1 MKNTNTLPRRAVLR
15 LIWQFIRISPFP
27 LLVILLLRLIN
38 AGCHGFSP
46 IIIAGF
52 TNALINAEGLFLWM
66 GVYLLLMILEILTD
80 VFNGV
85 TQMWFSNK
93 AVLHFQED
101 LLRQAGQTP
110 LLHFLDADF
119 HDNLSRAT
127 QGFSDRVVSW
137 FQSVLANVHSVAGV
151 CGLLGAALIISNN
164 IWCMIALLVSSAI
177 ILFTRKPIA
186 RLELE
191 RDRAAARP
199 NRTQTAWAARLYQRV
214 SSPEVRLFTLQQW
227 LLSKWENAY
236 HTLATVEIGSLKRK
250 TAWNALANLSSI
262 LGYCVIV
269 FIAARTA
276 HSGDPEKIAG
286 IFTGLIAAA
295 AGLQGF
301 LSYMAHSMG
310 NLAEQSGILRDLA
323 TLFTTQSTK
332 EESVSDTTEKPQ
344 EGQGQPQGMPLLAAE
359 AREMTVAM
367 NDLSFQYPRAATQ
380 TLKEITA
387 KIAPGETVALVG
399 KNGAGKTTLANILL
413 GLYAPDSGTLTFS
426 QRAQNDTT
434 SEKPT
439 ASAVFQDFTKFLLPV
454 RDNIGFADLNR
465 MQDDNRMRHTLD
477 RAGSTFS
484 QELDTWL
491 GHEFGGRD
499 VSGGE
504 WLRLAVARGLFR
516 QSQFVVF
523 DEPTAAIDPV
533 AEVEMIRELLTKDES
548 RTTLVISHRLGV
560 ARLCDRILVLDEG
573 QLVEDGTHEELLAM
587 NGLYAEMWNAQA
599 SWYA

>member
-1 MKNTNTLPRRAVLR
+1 MKNTNTLPKRAVLR
-15 LIWQFIRISPFP
+15 LIWQFIRIAP
-27 LLVILLLRLIN
+27 LPLFVILLLRLIN
-38 AGCHGFSP
+38 AGHRGFSP

-52 TNALINAEGLFLWM
+52 TNALINAEGLLFWM
-66 GVYLLLMILEILTD
+66 GVYLVLMIVEILTD

-93 AVLHFQED
+93 AVLHFQQD

-127 QGFSDRVVSW
+127 QGFSGRVVSW
-137 FQSVLANVHSVAGV
+137 FQSVLANIHSVAGV
-151 CGLLGAALIISNN
+151 CGLLGAVLIISSN

-199 NRTQTAWAARLYQRV
+199 NRTQTAWAARLYERV
-214 SSPEVRLFTLQQW
+214 NSPEVRLFTLQRW

-236 HTLATVEIGSLKRK
+236 RTLATVEIGSLKRK
-250 TAWNALANLSSI
+250 TAWNALANLSSVF
-262 LGYCVIV
+262 GYCVIV
-269 FIAARTA
+269 FIAAQTA
-276 HSGDPEKIAG
+276 RDGDPEKIAG
-286 IFTGLIAAA
+286 IFTGLVAAA

-323 TLFTTQSTK
+323 TLFTAQSTK
-332 EESVSDTTEKPQ
+332 AESVSNTTERH
-344 EGQGQPQGMPLLAAE
+344 QPTSE
-359 AREMTVAM
+359 ARGMTVAM
-367 NDLSFQYPRAATQ
+367 DALSFQYPRAATQ

-387 KIAPGETVALVG
+387 KIAPGETIALVG

-426 QRAQNDTT
+426 QSTTT

-454 RDNIGFADLNR
+454 RDNVGFADLNR

-477 RAGSTFS
+477 RAGSTFA

-533 AEVEMIRELLTKDES
+533 AEVEMIQELLTKDES

-587 NGLYAEMWNAQA
+587 GGLYAEMWDAQA

>member
-1 MKNTNTLPRRAVLR
+1 MNNTNTLPRRAVFR
-15 LIWQFIRISPFP
+15 LIWQFIRIAPFP

-38 AGCHGFSP
+38 AGHRGFAP

-66 GVYLLLMILEILTD
+66 GVYLALMILEILTD

-151 CGLLGAALIISNN
+151 CGLLGAVLILSRN

-199 NRTQTAWAARLYQRV
+199 NRTQTAWAARLYERI
-214 SSPEVRLFTLQQW
+214 SSPEVRLFTLQRW

-236 HTLATVEIGSLKRK
+236 RTLATVEIGSLKRK

-332 EESVSDTTEKPQ
+332 EESVSETTEKH
-344 EGQGQPQGMPLLAAE
+344 QPTSE

-454 RDNIGFADLNR
+454 RDNVGFADLNR
-465 MQDDNRMRHTLD
+465 LQDDNRMRHTLD
-477 RAGSTFS
+477 RAGSTFA

-491 GHEFGGRD
+491 GHEFSGRD

-533 AEVEMIRELLTKDES
+533 AEVEMIRELLTKDAS

>member
-1 MKNTNTLPRRAVLR
+1 MRNTNTLPRRTVLR
-15 LIWQFIRISPFP
+15 LIWQFIRIAPFP
-27 LLVILLLRLIN
+27 LCVTLLLRLIN
-38 AGCHGFSP
+38 AGNRGFSP

-66 GVYLLLMILEILTD
+66 GLYLVLMTLEILTD

-93 AVLHFQED
+93 AVLHFQQD

-110 LLHFLDADF
+110 LLRFLDADF

-127 QGFSDRVVSW
+127 QGFSERVVSW
-137 FQSVLANVHSVAGV
+137 FQSVLDNIHSIASV
-151 CGLLGAALIISNN
+151 CGLLGAVFIISSD
-164 IWCMIALLVSSAI
+164 IWCMVALLVSSSI

-186 RLELE
+186 NLELE
-191 RDRAAARP
+191 RDRVSARP
-199 NRTQTAWAARLYQRV
+199 NRTQTAWSSRLYERIN
-214 SSPEVRLFTLQQW
+214 SPEVRLFTLQRW
-227 LLSKWENAY
+227 LLSKWEDAY
-236 HTLATVEIGSLKRK
+236 HQLATVEIGSLKRR
-250 TAWNALANLSSI
+250 TAWNALANLSSVF
-262 LGYCVIV
+262 GYCVIV
-269 FIAARTA
+269 FIAAQTA
-276 HSGDPEKIAG
+276 RSGDPEKIAG
-286 IFTGLIAAA
+286 IFMGLITAA

-301 LSYMAHSMG
+301 LSYMARSMG
-310 NLAEQSGILRDLA
+310 NLAEQSGVLRDLA
-323 TLFTTQSTK
+323 TLFTTQSTQ
-332 EESVSDTTEKPQ
+332 ESGVSHTTEKHQDAPS
-344 EGQGQPQGMPLLAAE
+344 PAE
-359 AREMTVAM
+359 ARETTVAM
-367 NDLSFQYPRAATQ
+367 SNLSFQYPSAVTQ

-387 KIAPGETVALVG
+387 KIAPGEIVALVG

-426 QRAQNDTT
+426 QGATT

-439 ASAVFQDFTKFLLPV
+439 TSAVFQDFTKFLLPV
-454 RDNIGFADLNR
+454 RDNVGFADLNR
-465 MQDDNRMRHTLD
+465 MQDDNHLRHTLD
-477 RAGSTFS
+477 RSGSTFA

-533 AEVEMIRELLTKDES
+533 AEVEMIRELLTKDAS

-587 NGLYAEMWNAQA
+587 DGLYAEMWNAQA

>member
-1 MKNTNTLPRRAVLR
+1 MRNTNTLPRRTVLR
-15 LIWQFIRISPFP
+15 LIWQFIRIAP
-27 LLVILLLRLIN
+27 LPLCVTLLLRLIN
-38 AGCHGFSP
+38 AGNHGFSP

-52 TNALINAEGLFLWM
+52 TNALINAEGLYLWM
-66 GVYLLLMILEILTD
+66 GLYLVLMTLEILTD

-85 TQMWFSNK
+85 TQTWFSDK
-93 AVLHFQED
+93 AVLHFQQD

-110 LLHFLDADF
+110 LLHFLDPDF

-137 FQSVLANVHSVAGV
+137 FQSVLDNIHSVASV
-151 CGLLGAALIISNN
+151 CGLLGAVFIISSN
-164 IWCMIALLVSSAI
+164 IWCMIALLVSSSI
-177 ILFTRKPIA
+177 ILFTRKPVA

-199 NRTQTAWAARLYQRV
+199 NRTQTAWATRLYERV
-214 SSPEVRLFTLQQW
+214 NSPEVRLFTLQRW
-227 LLSKWENAY
+227 LLSKWEDAY
-236 HTLATVEIGSLKRK
+236 HQLAMVEIGSLKRK

-262 LGYCVIV
+262 FGYCVIV
-269 FIAARTA
+269 FIAAQTA
-276 HSGDPEKIAG
+276 HNGDPEKIAG
-286 IFTGLIAAA
+286 IFMGLITAA

-301 LSYMAHSMG
+301 LSYMARSMG
-310 NLAEQSGILRDLA
+310 NLAEQSDVLRDLA
-323 TLFTTQSTK
+323 TLFTTQSAK
-332 EESVSDTTEKPQ
+332 ESSVSNTTETHQ
-344 EGQGQPQGMPLLAAE
+344 EGPSPVSE
-359 AREMTVAM
+359 AGEMTVAM
-367 NDLSFQYPRAATQ
+367 NDLSFQYPSAVTQ
-380 TLKEITA
+380 TLKEVTA
-387 KIAPGETVALVG
+387 KIAPGEIVALVG

-426 QRAQNDTT
+426 QSATT

-439 ASAVFQDFTKFLLPV
+439 TSAVFQDFVRFLLPV
-454 RDNIGFADLNR
+454 RDNVGFADLNR
-465 MQDDNRMRHTLD
+465 MQDDNHLRHTLD

-533 AEVEMIRELLTKDES
+533 AEVEMIRELLTRDES

-587 NGLYAEMWNAQA
+587 GGLYTEMWDAQA

>member
-1 MKNTNTLPRRAVLR
+1 
-15 LIWQFIRISPFP
+15 
-27 LLVILLLRLIN
+27 LIN
-38 AGCHGFSP
+38 AGTRGFSP
-46 IIIAGF
+46 VIIAGF
-52 TNALINAEGLFLWM
+52 TNALVNAEGLFLWM
-66 GVYLLLMILEILTD
+66 GIYLVLMTLEILTD

-93 AVLHFQED
+93 AVLHFQQD

-110 LLHFLDADF
+110 LLRFLDPDF

-137 FQSVLANVHSVAGV
+137 FRSVLDNVYSVASV
-151 CGLLGAALIISNN
+151 CGLLGAIFIISSD
-164 IWCMIALLVSSAI
+164 IWCMVALLVSSAI

-191 RDRAAARP
+191 QDRAAARP
-199 NRTQTAWAARLYQRV
+199 NRTQTAWAARLYERV
-214 SSPEVRLFTLQQW
+214 NSPEVRLFSLQRW
-227 LLSKWENAY
+227 LLSKWEDAY
-236 HTLATVEIGSLKRK
+236 HQLAAVEIGSLKRK

-269 FIAARTA
+269 FIAARVA
-276 HSGDPEKIAG
+276 HNGDPEKIAG
-286 IFTGLIAAA
+286 IFTGLMTAAV
-295 AGLQGF
+295 GLQGF
-301 LSYMAHSMG
+301 LSYMARSMG
-310 NLAEQSGILRDLA
+310 NLAEQSGVLRDLA
-323 TLFTTQSTK
+323 SLFTTQSVK
-332 EESVSDTTEKPQ
+332 ESRVSDT
-344 EGQGQPQGMPLLAAE
+344 AE
-359 AREMTVAM
+359 EHQDTSSSTGIKETTVSM
-367 NDLSFQYPRAATQ
+367 RNLSFQYPRAATQ

-426 QRAQNDTT
+426 QNATT
-434 SEKPT
+434 AAEKPT
-439 ASAVFQDFTKFLLPV
+439 SSAVFQDFVKFLLPV
-454 RDNIGFADLNR
+454 RDNVGFADLNR
-465 MQDDNRMRHTLD
+465 MQDDNHMQHTLD
-477 RAGSTFS
+477 RAGSTFAE
-484 QELDTWL
+484 ELDTWL
-491 GHEFGGRD
+491 GHEFGGRE

-533 AEVEMIRELLTKDES
+533 TEVEMIRELLTKDAS

-573 QLVEDGTHEELLAM
+573 QLVEDGTHEELLAID
-587 NGLYAEMWNAQA
+587 GLYAEMWNAQA

>member
-15 LIWQFIRISPFP
+15 LIWQFIRIAPFP
-27 LLVILLLRLIN
+27 LLVTLLLRLIN
-38 AGCHGFSP
+38 AGNLGFSP

-66 GVYLLLMILEILTD
+66 GVYLVLMTVEILTD

-93 AVLHFQED
+93 AVLHFQQD

-137 FQSVLANVHSVAGV
+137 FQSILANVHSIAGV
-151 CGLLGAALIISNN
+151 CGLLGAVFIISRN

-199 NRTQTAWAARLYQRV
+199 NRTQTAWAARLYERV
-214 SSPEVRLFTLQQW
+214 SSPEVRLFTLQHW

-236 HTLATVEIGSLKRK
+236 HQLAAVEVGSLKRK
-250 TAWNALANLSSI
+250 TAWNALANFSSI

-332 EESVSDTTEKPQ
+332 EESVSNTTEKH
-344 EGQGQPQGMPLLAAE
+344 QPTSE

-413 GLYAPDSGTLTFS
+413 GLYAPDSGTLTFPQS
-426 QRAQNDTT
+426 DTT

-439 ASAVFQDFTKFLLPV
+439 TSAVFQDFTKFLLPV
-454 RDNIGFADLNR
+454 RDNVGFADLNR

-491 GHEFGGRD
+491 GNEFGGRD

-533 AEVEMIRELLTKDES
+533 AEVEMIRELLTKDAS

-587 NGLYAEMWNAQA
+587 DGLYAEMWEAQA

>member
-1 MKNTNTLPRRAVLR
+1 MRNTNTLPRRTVLR
-15 LIWQFIRISPFP
+15 LIWQFIRIAP
-27 LLVILLLRLIN
+27 LPLCVTLLLRLIN
-38 AGCHGFSP
+38 AGNRGFSP

-66 GVYLLLMILEILTD
+66 GLYLVLMTLEILTD

-110 LLHFLDADF
+110 LLRFLDADF

-137 FQSVLANVHSVAGV
+137 FQSVLGNIHSIASV
-151 CGLLGAALIISNN
+151 CGLLGAVFVISSD
-164 IWCMIALLVSSAI
+164 IWCMVALLVSSSI
-177 ILFTRKPIA
+177 ILLTRKPIA
-186 RLELE
+186 NLELE
-191 RDRAAARP
+191 RDRASARP
-199 NRTQTAWAARLYQRV
+199 NRTQTAWSSRLYERIN
-214 SSPEVRLFTLQQW
+214 SPEVRLFTLQRW
-227 LLSKWENAY
+227 LLSKWEDAY
-236 HTLATVEIGSLKRK
+236 HQLATVEIGSLKRR
-250 TAWNALANLSSI
+250 TAWNALANLSSVF
-262 LGYCVIV
+262 GYCVIV

-276 HSGDPEKIAG
+276 HHGDPEKIAG
-286 IFTGLIAAA
+286 IFMGLITAA

-301 LSYMAHSMG
+301 LSYMARSMG
-310 NLAEQSGILRDLA
+310 NLAEQSGVLRDLA
-323 TLFTTQSTK
+323 TLFTTQSTQ
-332 EESVSDTTEKPQ
+332 ESGVSHTTEKHQDAPS
-344 EGQGQPQGMPLLAAE
+344 PAE
-359 AREMTVAM
+359 ARETTVAM
-367 NDLSFQYPRAATQ
+367 SNLSFQYPSAVTQ

-387 KIAPGETVALVG
+387 KIAPGEIVALVG

-426 QRAQNDTT
+426 QSATT

-439 ASAVFQDFTKFLLPV
+439 TSAVFQDFVRFLLPV
-454 RDNIGFADLNR
+454 RDNVGFADLNR
-465 MQDDNRMRHTLD
+465 MQDDNHLRHTLD

-573 QLVEDGTHEELLAM
+573 QLVEDGTHEELLAID
-587 NGLYAEMWNAQA
+587 GLYAEMWDAQA

>member
-1 MKNTNTLPRRAVLR
+1 MRNTNTLPRRTVLR
-15 LIWQFIRISPFP
+15 LIWQFIRIAP
-27 LLVILLLRLIN
+27 LPLCVTLLLRLIN
-38 AGCHGFSP
+38 AGNRGFSP

-66 GVYLLLMILEILTD
+66 GLYLVLMTLEILTD

-110 LLHFLDADF
+110 LLRFLDADF

-127 QGFSDRVVSW
+127 QGFSERVVSW
-137 FQSVLANVHSVAGV
+137 FQSVLGNIHSIASV
-151 CGLLGAALIISNN
+151 CGLLGAVFVISSD
-164 IWCMIALLVSSAI
+164 IWCMVALLVSSSI
-177 ILFTRKPIA
+177 ILLTRKPIA
-186 RLELE
+186 NLELE
-191 RDRAAARP
+191 RDRASARP
-199 NRTQTAWAARLYQRV
+199 NRTQTAWSSRLYERIN
-214 SSPEVRLFTLQQW
+214 SPEVRLFTLQRW
-227 LLSKWENAY
+227 LLSKWEDAY
-236 HTLATVEIGSLKRK
+236 HQLATVEIGSLKRR
-250 TAWNALANLSSI
+250 TAWNALANLSSVF
-262 LGYCVIV
+262 GYCVIV

-276 HSGDPEKIAG
+276 HNGDPEKIAG
-286 IFTGLIAAA
+286 IFMGLITAA

-301 LSYMAHSMG
+301 LSYMARSMG
-310 NLAEQSGILRDLA
+310 NLAEQSGVLRDLA
-323 TLFTTQSTK
+323 TLFTTQSAK
-332 EESVSDTTEKPQ
+332 ESSVSHTTEKHQDGPS
-344 EGQGQPQGMPLLAAE
+344 PAE
-359 AREMTVAM
+359 ARETTVAM
-367 NDLSFQYPRAATQ
+367 SNLSFQYPSAVTQ

-387 KIAPGETVALVG
+387 KIAPGEIVALVG

-426 QRAQNDTT
+426 QSATT

-439 ASAVFQDFTKFLLPV
+439 TSAVFQDFVRFLLPV
-454 RDNIGFADLNR
+454 RDNVGFADLNR
-465 MQDDNRMRHTLD
+465 MQDDNHLRHTLD

-533 AEVEMIRELLTKDES
+533 AEVEMIQELLTRDES

-573 QLVEDGTHEELLAM
+573 QLVEDGTHEELLAID
-587 NGLYAEMWNAQA
+587 GLYAEMWDAQA

>member
-1 MKNTNTLPRRAVLR
+1 MRNTNTLPRRTVLR
-15 LIWQFIRISPFP
+15 LIWQFIRIAP
-27 LLVILLLRLIN
+27 LPLCVTLLLRLIN
-38 AGCHGFSP
+38 AGNRGFSP

-66 GVYLLLMILEILTD
+66 GLYLVLMTLEILTD

-110 LLHFLDADF
+110 LLRFLDADF

-127 QGFSDRVVSW
+127 QGFSERVVSW
-137 FQSVLANVHSVAGV
+137 FQSVLGNIHSIASV
-151 CGLLGAALIISNN
+151 CGLLGAVFVISSD
-164 IWCMIALLVSSAI
+164 IWCMVALLVSSSI
-177 ILFTRKPIA
+177 ILLTRKPIA
-186 RLELE
+186 NLELE
-191 RDRAAARP
+191 RDRASARP
-199 NRTQTAWAARLYQRV
+199 NRTQTAWSSRLYERIN
-214 SSPEVRLFTLQQW
+214 SPEVRLFTLQRW
-227 LLSKWENAY
+227 LLSKWEDAY
-236 HTLATVEIGSLKRK
+236 HQLATVEIGSLKRR
-250 TAWNALANLSSI
+250 TAWNALANLSSVF
-262 LGYCVIV
+262 GYCVIV

-276 HSGDPEKIAG
+276 HNGDPEKIAG
-286 IFTGLIAAA
+286 IFMGLITAA

-301 LSYMAHSMG
+301 LSYMARSMG
-310 NLAEQSGILRDLA
+310 NLAEQSGVLRDLA
-323 TLFTTQSTK
+323 TLFTTQSTQ
-332 EESVSDTTEKPQ
+332 ESGVSHTTEKHQDAPS
-344 EGQGQPQGMPLLAAE
+344 PAE
-359 AREMTVAM
+359 ARETTVAM
-367 NDLSFQYPRAATQ
+367 SNLSFQYPSAVTQ

-387 KIAPGETVALVG
+387 KIAPGEIVALVG

-426 QRAQNDTT
+426 QSATT

-439 ASAVFQDFTKFLLPV
+439 TSAVFQDFVRFLLPV
-454 RDNIGFADLNR
+454 RDNVGFADLNR
-465 MQDDNRMRHTLD
+465 MQDDNHLRHTLD

-533 AEVEMIRELLTKDES
+533 AEVEMIQELLTRDES

-587 NGLYAEMWNAQA
+587 DGLYAEMWNAQA

>member
-1 MKNTNTLPRRAVLR
+1 MRNTNTLPRRSVLR
-15 LIWQFIRISPFP
+15 LIWQFIRIAP
-27 LLVILLLRLIN
+27 LPLFVILLLRLIN
-38 AGCHGFSP
+38 AGNRGFSP

-52 TNALINAEGLFLWM
+52 TNALINAEGLLLWM
-66 GVYLLLMILEILTD
+66 GLYLLLMTLEILTD

-85 TQMWFSNK
+85 TQTWFSNK
-93 AVLHFQED
+93 AVLHFQQD

-110 LLHFLDADF
+110 LLHFLDPDF

-137 FQSVLANVHSVAGV
+137 FRSVLDNVHSIASV
-151 CGLLGAALIISNN
+151 CGLLGAVFILSSN
-164 IWCMIALLVSSAI
+164 IWCMIALFVSSSI

-191 RDRAAARP
+191 QDRAAARP
-199 NRTQTAWAARLYQRV
+199 NRTQTAWAARLYERV
-214 SSPEVRLFTLQQW
+214 NSPEVRLFTLQRW

-236 HTLATVEIGSLKRK
+236 RQLATVEIGSLKRK
-250 TAWNALANLSSI
+250 TAWNALANLSSVF
-262 LGYCVIV
+262 GYCVIV
-269 FIAARTA
+269 FIAARVA
-276 HSGDPEKIAG
+276 HNGDPEKIAG
-286 IFTGLIAAA
+286 IFTGLITAAV
-295 AGLQGF
+295 GLQGF
-301 LSYMAHSMG
+301 LSYMAQSMG
-310 NLAEQSGILRDLA
+310 NLAEQSGVLRDLA
-323 TLFTTQSTK
+323 TLFTTESSK
-332 EESVSDTTEKPQ
+332 EGSVSDTTAQ
-344 EGQGQPQGMPLLAAE
+344 HQDGQGQPQGMPLLTAE

-367 NDLSFQYPRAATQ
+367 NELSFRYPRAATQ

-387 KIAPGETVALVG
+387 EIAPGETVALVG

-426 QRAQNDTT
+426 QDATA

-439 ASAVFQDFTKFLLPV
+439 RSAVFQDFTKFLLPV
-454 RDNIGFADLNR
+454 RDNVGFADLNR
-465 MQDDNRMRHTLD
+465 MQDDTLMRHTLD
-477 RAGSTFS
+477 RAGSTFAE
-484 QELDTWL
+484 ELDTWL

-533 AEVEMIRELLTKDES
+533 AEVEMIRELLTKDTS
-548 RTTLVISHRLGV
+548 RATLVISHRLGV

-587 NGLYAEMWNAQA
+587 GGLYAEMWNAQA

>member
-1 MKNTNTLPRRAVLR
+1 MKNTNTLPKRAVLR
-15 LIWQFIRISPFP
+15 LIWQFIRIAP
-27 LLVILLLRLIN
+27 LPLFVILLLRLIN
-38 AGCHGFSP
+38 AGHRGFSP

-52 TNALINAEGLFLWM
+52 TNALINAEGLLFWM
-66 GVYLLLMILEILTD
+66 GVYLVLMTVEILTD

-93 AVLHFQED
+93 AVLHFQQD

-137 FQSVLANVHSVAGV
+137 FQSVLANIHSVAGV
-151 CGLLGAALIISNN
+151 CGLLGAVLIISSN
-164 IWCMIALLVSSAI
+164 IWCMVALLVNSAI

-199 NRTQTAWAARLYQRV
+199 NRTQTAWAARLYERV
-214 SSPEVRLFTLQQW
+214 NSPEVRLFTLQRW

-236 HTLATVEIGSLKRK
+236 HTLATVEIESLKRK

-269 FIAARTA
+269 FVAAQTA
-276 HSGDPEKIAG
+276 RSGDPEKIAG
-286 IFTGLIAAA
+286 IFTGLVAAA

-332 EESVSDTTEKPQ
+332 AESVSNTTERH
-344 EGQGQPQGMPLLAAE
+344 QPSSE
-359 AREMTVAM
+359 ARETTVAM

-387 KIAPGETVALVG
+387 KITPGETVALVG

-426 QRAQNDTT
+426 QSDTT

-439 ASAVFQDFTKFLLPV
+439 TSAVFQDFTKFLLPV
-454 RDNIGFADLNR
+454 RDNVGFADLNR

-477 RAGSTFS
+477 RAGSTFA

-587 NGLYAEMWNAQA
+587 DGLYAEMWDAQA

>member
-1 MKNTNTLPRRAVLR
+1 MGLYLVLM
-15 LIWQFIRISPFP
+15 
-27 LLVILLLRLIN
+27 
-38 AGCHGFSP
+38 
-46 IIIAGF
+46 
-52 TNALINAEGLFLWM
+52 T
-66 GVYLLLMILEILTD
+66 LEILTD

-110 LLHFLDADF
+110 LLRFLDADF

-127 QGFSDRVVSW
+127 QGFSERVVSW
-137 FQSVLANVHSVAGV
+137 FQSVLGNIHSIASV
-151 CGLLGAALIISNN
+151 CGLLGAVFVISSD
-164 IWCMIALLVSSAI
+164 IWCMVALLVSSSI
-177 ILFTRKPIA
+177 ILLTRKPIA
-186 RLELE
+186 NLELE
-191 RDRAAARP
+191 RDRASARP
-199 NRTQTAWAARLYQRV
+199 NRTQTAWSSRLYERIN
-214 SSPEVRLFTLQQW
+214 SPEVRLFTLQRW
-227 LLSKWENAY
+227 LLSKWEDAY
-236 HTLATVEIGSLKRK
+236 HQLATVEIGSLKRR
-250 TAWNALANLSSI
+250 TAWNALANLSSVF
-262 LGYCVIV
+262 GYCVIV

-276 HSGDPEKIAG
+276 HNGDPEKIAG
-286 IFTGLIAAA
+286 IFMGLITAA

-301 LSYMAHSMG
+301 LSYMARSMG
-310 NLAEQSGILRDLA
+310 NLAEQSGVLRDLA
-323 TLFTTQSTK
+323 TLFTTQSTQ
-332 EESVSDTTEKPQ
+332 ESGVSHTTEKHQDAPS
-344 EGQGQPQGMPLLAAE
+344 PAE
-359 AREMTVAM
+359 ARETTVSM
-367 NDLSFQYPRAATQ
+367 SNLSFQYPSAVTQ

-387 KIAPGETVALVG
+387 KIAPGEIVALVG

-426 QRAQNDTT
+426 QSGTT

-439 ASAVFQDFTKFLLPV
+439 TSAVFQDFVRFLLPV
-454 RDNIGFADLNR
+454 RDNVGFADLNR
-465 MQDDNRMRHTLD
+465 MQDDNHLRHTLD
-477 RAGSTFS
+477 RSGSTFA

-533 AEVEMIRELLTKDES
+533 AEVEMIQELLTRDES

-573 QLVEDGTHEELLAM
+573 QLIEDGTHEELLAM
-587 NGLYAEMWNAQA
+587 DGLYAEMWDAQA

>member
-15 LIWQFIRISPFP
+15 LIWQFIRIAP
-27 LLVILLLRLIN
+27 LPLFVILLLRLIN
-38 AGCHGFSP
+38 AGHRGFSP

-52 TNALINAEGLFLWM
+52 TNALINAEGLLLWM
-66 GVYLLLMILEILTD
+66 GVYLVLMTVEILTD

-93 AVLHFQED
+93 AVLHFQQD

-127 QGFSDRVVSW
+127 QGFSGRVVSW
-137 FQSVLANVHSVAGV
+137 FQSVLANIHSVAGV
-151 CGLLGAALIISNN
+151 CGLLGAVLIISSD
-164 IWCMIALLVSSAI
+164 IWCMAALLVSSAI

-199 NRTQTAWAARLYQRV
+199 NRTQTTWAARLYERV
-214 SSPEVRLFTLQQW
+214 SSPEVRLFTLQRW

-250 TAWNALANLSSI
+250 TAWNALANLSSTF
-262 LGYCVIV
+262 GYCVIV

-276 HSGDPEKIAG
+276 HNGDPEKIAG

-332 EESVSDTTEKPQ
+332 EESVSNTTEKHQDAPS
-344 EGQGQPQGMPLLAAE
+344 PAAE
-359 AREMTVAM
+359 AEEMTVAM

-387 KIAPGETVALVG
+387 KIAPGEIVALVG

-426 QRAQNDTT
+426 QNATT
-434 SEKPT
+434 SERPT
-439 ASAVFQDFTKFLLPV
+439 TSAVFQDFTKFLLPV
-454 RDNIGFADLNR
+454 RDNVGFADLNR
-465 MQDDNRMRHTLD
+465 MQDDNHIRHTLD

-533 AEVEMIRELLTKDES
+533 AEVEMIRELLTKDAS

-587 NGLYAEMWNAQA
+587 GGLYAEMWNAQA

>member
-15 LIWQFIRISPFP
+15 LIWQFIRIAP
-27 LLVILLLRLIN
+27 LPLFVILLLRLIN
-38 AGCHGFSP
+38 AGHRGFSP

-52 TNALINAEGLFLWM
+52 TNALINAEGLFFWM
-66 GVYLLLMILEILTD
+66 GVYLVLMTVEILTD

-93 AVLHFQED
+93 AVLHFQQD

-137 FQSVLANVHSVAGV
+137 FQSVLANVHSIAGV
-151 CGLLGAALIISNN
+151 CGLLGAVFIISRN

-214 SSPEVRLFTLQQW
+214 NSPEVRLFTLQHW
-227 LLSKWENAY
+227 LLSKWEDAY
-236 HTLATVEIGSLKRK
+236 HQLATVEIGSLKKK

-276 HSGDPEKIAG
+276 HTGDPEKIAG

-332 EESVSDTTEKPQ
+332 EESVSNTTEKH
-344 EGQGQPQGMPLLAAE
+344 QPTSE

-426 QRAQNDTT
+426 QNDTT

-439 ASAVFQDFTKFLLPV
+439 TSAVFQDFTKFLLPV
-454 RDNIGFADLNR
+454 RDNVGFADLNG

-533 AEVEMIRELLTKDES
+533 AEVEMIRELLTKDAS

-587 NGLYAEMWNAQA
+587 NGLYAEMWEAQA

>member
-1 MKNTNTLPRRAVLR
+1 MRNTNTLPRRAVFR
-15 LIWQFIRISPFP
+15 LIWQFIRIAPFP
-27 LLVILLLRLIN
+27 LFVTLLLRLIN
-38 AGCHGFSP
+38 AGNRGFTP

-52 TNALINAEGLFLWM
+52 TNALINAEGLFFWM
-66 GVYLLLMILEILTD
+66 GLYLGLMTLEILTD

-93 AVLHFQED
+93 AVLHFQQD

-110 LLHFLDADF
+110 MLHFLDADF

-137 FQSVLANVHSVAGV
+137 FRSVLDNVHSIASV
-151 CGLLGAALIISNN
+151 CGLLGAVFIISSN
-164 IWCMIALLVSSAI
+164 IWCMIALFVSSAI

-191 RDRAAARP
+191 QDRAAARP
-199 NRTQTAWAARLYQRV
+199 NRTQTAWASRLYERV
-214 SSPEVRLFTLQQW
+214 NSPEVRLFTLQRW
-227 LLSKWENAY
+227 LLSKWEDAY
-236 HTLATVEIGSLKRK
+236 RQLAAVEVGSLKKK
-250 TAWNALANLSSI
+250 TVWNAFASLSSVF
-262 LGYCVIV
+262 GYCVIV
-269 FIAARTA
+269 FVAARTA
-276 HSGDPEKIAG
+276 QSGDPEKIAG

-301 LSYMAHSMG
+301 LSYMARSMG
-310 NLAEQSGILRDLA
+310 NLAEQSGVLRDLA
-323 TLFTTQSTK
+323 TLFTTQSTQ
-332 EESVSDTTEKPQ
+332 ESSVSDTTEKHQ
-344 EGQGQPQGMPLLAAE
+344 EASSPTSE
-359 AREMTVAM
+359 ADEMTVTM
-367 NDLSFQYPRAATQ
+367 NDLSFQYPSATTQ

-387 KIAPGETVALVG
+387 KIAPGEIVALVG

-413 GLYAPDSGTLTFS
+413 GLYAPDSGTLMFS
-426 QRAQNDTT
+426 QGATA

-439 ASAVFQDFTKFLLPV
+439 TSAVFQDFTKFLLPV
-454 RDNIGFADLNR
+454 RDNVGFADLNR
-465 MQDDNRMRHTLD
+465 RQDDTLMRHTLD
-477 RAGSTFS
+477 RAGSTFA

-573 QLVEDGTHEELLAM
+573 QLVEDGTHEALLTRG
-587 NGLYAEMWNAQA
+587 GLYAEMWNAQA

>member
-1 MKNTNTLPRRAVLR
+1 MRNTNTLPRRTVLR
-15 LIWQFIRISPFP
+15 LIWQFIRIAPFP
-27 LLVILLLRLIN
+27 LCVTLLLRLIN
-38 AGCHGFSP
+38 AGNRGFSP

-66 GVYLLLMILEILTD
+66 GLYLLLMTLEILTD

-93 AVLHFQED
+93 AVLHFQQD

-110 LLHFLDADF
+110 LLRFLDADF

-137 FQSVLANVHSVAGV
+137 FQSVLANIHSIAGV
-151 CGLLGAALIISNN
+151 CGLLGAVFIISSN
-164 IWCMIALLVSSAI
+164 IWCMLALLVSSSI

-199 NRTQTAWAARLYQRV
+199 NRTQTAWAARLYERV
-214 SSPEVRLFTLQQW
+214 NSPEVRLFTLQRW
-227 LLSKWENAY
+227 LLSKWEDAY
-236 HTLATVEIGSLKRK
+236 HQLAGVEIGSLNRK

-262 LGYCVIV
+262 FGYCVIV
-269 FIAARTA
+269 FIAAQTA
-276 HSGDPEKIAG
+276 RSGDPEKIAG
-286 IFTGLIAAA
+286 IFMGLITAA

-301 LSYMAHSMG
+301 LSYMARSMG
-310 NLAEQSGILRDLA
+310 NLAEQSGVLRDLA
-323 TLFTTQSTK
+323 TLFTTQPTK
-332 EESVSDTTEKPQ
+332 ESSTSRATEEKQDDPA
-344 EGQGQPQGMPLLAAE
+344 PAAE
-359 AREMTVAM
+359 AGEMTVSM
-367 NDLSFQYPRAATQ
+367 NDLSFQYPSAATQ

-387 KIAPGETVALVG
+387 KIAPGEIVALVG

-413 GLYAPDSGTLTFS
+413 GLYVPDSGTLTFS
-426 QRAQNDTT
+426 QGASA

-439 ASAVFQDFTKFLLPV
+439 TSAVFQDFTKFLLPV
-454 RDNIGFADLNR
+454 RDNVGFADLNR

-477 RAGSTFS
+477 RAGSTFAT
-484 QELDTWL
+484 ELDTWL

-533 AEVEMIRELLTKDES
+533 AEVEMIRELLTKDAS
-548 RTTLVISHRLGV
+548 RTILVISHRLGV

>member
-1 MKNTNTLPRRAVLR
+1 MRNTNTLPRRTVLR
-15 LIWQFIRISPFP
+15 LIWQFIRIAPFP
-27 LLVILLLRLIN
+27 LCVTLLLRLIN
-38 AGCHGFSP
+38 AGNRGFSP

-66 GVYLLLMILEILTD
+66 GLYLVLMTLEILTD

-110 LLHFLDADF
+110 LLRFLDADF

-127 QGFSDRVVSW
+127 QGFSERVVSW
-137 FQSVLANVHSVAGV
+137 FQSVLGNIHSIASV
-151 CGLLGAALIISNN
+151 CGLLGAVFVISSD
-164 IWCMIALLVSSAI
+164 IWCMVALLVSSSI
-177 ILFTRKPIA
+177 ILLTRKPIA
-186 RLELE
+186 NLELE
-191 RDRAAARP
+191 RDRASARP
-199 NRTQTAWAARLYQRV
+199 NRTQTAWSSRLYERIN
-214 SSPEVRLFTLQQW
+214 SPEVRLFTLQRW
-227 LLSKWENAY
+227 LLSKWEDAY
-236 HTLATVEIGSLKRK
+236 HQLATVEIGSLKRR
-250 TAWNALANLSSI
+250 TAWNALANLSSVF
-262 LGYCVIV
+262 GYCVIV

-276 HSGDPEKIAG
+276 HNGDPEKIAG
-286 IFTGLIAAA
+286 IFMGLITAA

-301 LSYMAHSMG
+301 LSYMARSMG
-310 NLAEQSGILRDLA
+310 NLAEQSGVLRDLA
-323 TLFTTQSTK
+323 TLFTTQSAK
-332 EESVSDTTEKPQ
+332 ECSVSHTTEEKQDDPS
-344 EGQGQPQGMPLLAAE
+344 PASE
-359 AREMTVAM
+359 AGDMTVAM
-367 NDLSFQYPRAATQ
+367 NDLSFQYPSAVTQ

-387 KIAPGETVALVG
+387 KIAPGEIVALVG

-426 QRAQNDTT
+426 QSATT

-439 ASAVFQDFTKFLLPV
+439 TSAVFQDFVRFLLPV
-454 RDNIGFADLNR
+454 RDNVGFADLNR
-465 MQDDNRMRHTLD
+465 MQDDNHLRHTLD
-477 RAGSTFS
+477 RSGSTFA

-533 AEVEMIRELLTKDES
+533 AEVEMIQELLTRDES

-573 QLVEDGTHEELLAM
+573 QLIEDGTHEELLAID
-587 NGLYAEMWNAQA
+587 GLYAEMWDAQA

>member
-1 MKNTNTLPRRAVLR
+1 MRNTNTLPRRAVLR
-15 LIWQFIRISPFP
+15 LIWQFIRIAPFP
-27 LLVILLLRLIN
+27 LCVTLLLRLIN
-38 AGCHGFSP
+38 AGNRGFSP

-66 GVYLLLMILEILTD
+66 GLYLVLMTLEILTD

-93 AVLHFQED
+93 AVLHFQQD

-110 LLHFLDADF
+110 LLHFLDPDF

-137 FQSVLANVHSVAGV
+137 FQSILDNIHSIAGV
-151 CGLLGAALIISNN
+151 CGLLGAVFIISSN
-164 IWCMIALLVSSAI
+164 IWCMLALLVSSSI

-191 RDRAAARP
+191 RDRTSARP
-199 NRTQTAWAARLYQRV
+199 NRTQAAWAARLYERV
-214 SSPEVRLFTLQQW
+214 NSPEVRLFTLQRW
-227 LLSKWENAY
+227 LLSKWEDAY
-236 HTLATVEIGSLKRK
+236 HQLAAVEVGSLKRK
-250 TAWNALANLSSI
+250 TIWDAVANLSSI
-262 LGYCVIV
+262 FGYCVIV
-269 FIAARTA
+269 FIAAQTA
-276 HSGDPEKIAG
+276 RNGDPEKIAG
-286 IFTGLIAAA
+286 VFMGLIAAA

-301 LSYMAHSMG
+301 LSYMARSMG
-310 NLAEQSGILRDLA
+310 NLAEQSGVLRDLA
-323 TLFTTQSTK
+323 TLFTTQSAK
-332 EESVSDTTEKPQ
+332 ESSVSRTTEEKQDGPA
-344 EGQGQPQGMPLLAAE
+344 PASE
-359 AREMTVAM
+359 AGEMAVFM
-367 NDLSFQYPRAATQ
+367 NDLSFQYPSAATQ
-380 TLKEITA
+380 TLKDITA

-426 QRAQNDTT
+426 QGATA

-439 ASAVFQDFTKFLLPV
+439 TSAVFQDFVRFLLPV
-454 RDNIGFADLNR
+454 RDNVGFADLNR
-465 MQDDNRMRHTLD
+465 VQDDSHMRRTLD
-477 RAGSTFS
+477 RAGSTFARD
-484 QELDTWL
+484 LDTWL

-533 AEVEMIRELLTKDES
+533 AEVEMIRELLTKDAS
-548 RTTLVISHRLGV
+548 RTILVISHRLGV

-587 NGLYAEMWNAQA
+587 DGLYAEMWNAQA

>member
-1 MKNTNTLPRRAVLR
+1 MRNTNTLPRRTVLR
-15 LIWQFIRISPFP
+15 LIWQFIRIAP
-27 LLVILLLRLIN
+27 LPLCVTLLLRLIN
-38 AGCHGFSP
+38 AGNRGFSP

-66 GVYLLLMILEILTD
+66 GLYLVLMTLEILTD

-93 AVLHFQED
+93 AVLHFQQD

-110 LLHFLDADF
+110 LLHFLDPDF

-137 FQSVLANVHSVAGV
+137 FRSVLDNVHSVASV
-151 CGLLGAALIISNN
+151 CGLLGAVFIISSN
-164 IWCMIALLVSSAI
+164 IWCMIALFVSSFI

-199 NRTQTAWAARLYQRV
+199 NRTQAAWAARLYERV
-214 SSPEVRLFTLQQW
+214 NSPEVRLFTLQRW
-227 LLSKWENAY
+227 LLSKWEDAY
-236 HTLATVEIGSLKRK
+236 HQLAAVEVGSLKRK
-250 TAWNALANLSSI
+250 TIWDAVANLSSI
-262 LGYCVIV
+262 FGYCVIV
-269 FIAARTA
+269 FIAAQTA
-276 HSGDPEKIAG
+276 RNGDPEKIAG
-286 IFTGLIAAA
+286 VFMGLIAAA

-301 LSYMAHSMG
+301 LSYMARSMG
-310 NLAEQSGILRDLA
+310 NLAEQSGVLRDLA
-323 TLFTTQSTK
+323 TLFTTQSAK
-332 EESVSDTTEKPQ
+332 ESSVSRTTEEKQDGPA
-344 EGQGQPQGMPLLAAE
+344 PASE
-359 AREMTVAM
+359 AGEMAVSM
-367 NDLSFQYPRAATQ
+367 NDLSFQYPSAATQ
-380 TLKEITA
+380 TLKDITA

-426 QRAQNDTT
+426 QGATA

-439 ASAVFQDFTKFLLPV
+439 TSAVFQDFVRFLLPV
-454 RDNIGFADLNR
+454 RDNVGFADLNR
-465 MQDDNRMRHTLD
+465 VQDDSHMRRALD
-477 RAGSTFS
+477 RAGSTFARD
-484 QELDTWL
+484 LDTWL

-533 AEVEMIRELLTKDES
+533 AEVEMIRELLTKDAS
-548 RTTLVISHRLGV
+548 RTILVISHRLGV

-587 NGLYAEMWNAQA
+587 DGLYAEMWNAQA

>member
-1 MKNTNTLPRRAVLR
+1 MRNTNTLPRRAVLR
-15 LIWQFIRISPFP
+15 LIWQFIRIAPFP
-27 LLVILLLRLIN
+27 LSVTLLLRLIN
-38 AGCHGFSP
+38 AGNRGFSP
-46 IIIAGF
+46 VIIAGF
-52 TNALINAEGLFLWM
+52 TNALINAEGLLLWM
-66 GVYLLLMILEILTD
+66 GLYLVLMTLEILTD

-85 TQMWFSNK
+85 TQTWFSNK
-93 AVLHFQED
+93 AVLHFQQD

-137 FQSVLANVHSVAGV
+137 FRSILDNIHSVAGV
-151 CGLLGAALIISNN
+151 CGLLGAVFIISSD
-164 IWCMIALLVSSAI
+164 IWCMIALFVSSSI

-199 NRTQTAWAARLYQRV
+199 NRTQTAWATRLYERV
-214 SSPEVRLFTLQQW
+214 NSPEVRLFTLQRW
-227 LLSKWENAY
+227 LLSKWEDAY
-236 HTLATVEIGSLKRK
+236 HQLATVEIGSLKRK
-250 TAWNALANLSSI
+250 TAWNALANLSSVF
-262 LGYCVIV
+262 GYCVIV
-269 FIAARTA
+269 FVAARTA
-276 HSGDPEKIAG
+276 HNSDPEKIAG

-310 NLAEQSGILRDLA
+310 NLAEQSGVLRDLA
-323 TLFTTQSTK
+323 TLFTTQSTQ
-332 EESVSDTTEKPQ
+332 ENSTANATEAHQDGPS
-344 EGQGQPQGMPLLAAE
+344 PASE
-359 AREMTVAM
+359 ADEMTVSM
-367 NDLSFQYPRAATQ
+367 NDLSFQYPSATTQ

-387 KIAPGETVALVG
+387 KIEPGEIVALVG

-426 QRAQNDTT
+426 QSVTT
-434 SEKPT
+434 SEKPAT
-439 ASAVFQDFTKFLLPV
+439 SAVFQDFVRFLLPV

-465 MQDDNRMRHTLD
+465 MQDDNRMQHTLD
-477 RAGSTFS
+477 RAGSTFA

-560 ARLCDRILVLDEG
+560 ARLCDRILVLDDG
-573 QLVEDGTHEELLAM
+573 QLVEDGTHEDLLAM
-587 NGLYAEMWNAQA
+587 DGLYAEMWNAQA

>member
-1 MKNTNTLPRRAVLR
+1 MRNTNTLPRRTVLR
-15 LIWQFIRISPFP
+15 LIWQFIRIAP
-27 LLVILLLRLIN
+27 LPLCVTLLLRLIN
-38 AGCHGFSP
+38 AGHRGFSP

-66 GVYLLLMILEILTD
+66 GLYLVLMTLEILTD

-110 LLHFLDADF
+110 LLRFLDADF

-137 FQSVLANVHSVAGV
+137 FQSVLANIHSIAGV
-151 CGLLGAALIISNN
+151 CGLLGAVFIISSN
-164 IWCMIALLVSSAI
+164 IWCMLALLVSSSI
-177 ILFTRKPIA
+177 ILFTRKPVA

-199 NRTQTAWAARLYQRV
+199 NRTQTAWAARLYERV
-214 SSPEVRLFTLQQW
+214 NSPEVRLFTLQRW
-227 LLSKWENAY
+227 LLSKWEDAY
-236 HTLATVEIGSLKRK
+236 HQLAGVEIGSLNRK

-262 LGYCVIV
+262 FGYCVIV
-269 FIAARTA
+269 FIAAQTA
-276 HSGDPEKIAG
+276 RSGDPEKIAG
-286 IFTGLIAAA
+286 IFMGLITAA

-301 LSYMAHSMG
+301 LSYMARSMG
-310 NLAEQSGILRDLA
+310 NLAEQSGVLRDLA
-323 TLFTTQSTK
+323 TLFTTQSTQ
-332 EESVSDTTEKPQ
+332 ESGVSHTTEKHQDAPS
-344 EGQGQPQGMPLLAAE
+344 PAE
-359 AREMTVAM
+359 ARETTVAM
-367 NDLSFQYPRAATQ
+367 SNLSFQYPSAVTQ

-387 KIAPGETVALVG
+387 KIAPGEIVALVG

-426 QRAQNDTT
+426 QSATT
-434 SEKPT
+434 SEKPVS
-439 ASAVFQDFTKFLLPV
+439 SAVFQDFVRFLLPV
-454 RDNIGFADLNR
+454 RDNVGFADLNR
-465 MQDDNRMRHTLD
+465 MQDDNHIRHTLD
-477 RAGSTFS
+477 RAGSTFA

-533 AEVEMIRELLTKDES
+533 AEVEMIQELLIRDES

-573 QLVEDGTHEELLAM
+573 HLVEDGTHEELLAID
-587 NGLYAEMWNAQA
+587 GLYAEMWDAQA

>member
-250 TAWNALANLSSI
+250 TAWNALANLSSL

-276 HSGDPEKIAG
+276 HSGDPKKIAG

-332 EESVSDTTEKPQ
+332 EESVSNTTEKPQ

-426 QRAQNDTT
+426 QRTQNDTT

-454 RDNIGFADLNR
+454 RDNVGFADLNR
-465 MQDDNRMRHTLD
+465 MQDDNRMRRTLD

-573 QLVEDGTHEELLAM
+573 RLVEDGTHEELLAM

>member
-1 MKNTNTLPRRAVLR
+1 MRDTNTLPRRTVLR
-15 LIWQFIRISPFP
+15 LIWQFIRIAP
-27 LLVILLLRLIN
+27 LPLCVTLLLRLIN
-38 AGCHGFSP
+38 AGHRGFSP

-66 GVYLLLMILEILTD
+66 GLYLVLMTLEILTD

-110 LLHFLDADF
+110 LLRFLDADF

-137 FQSVLANVHSVAGV
+137 FQSVLANIHSIAGV
-151 CGLLGAALIISNN
+151 CGLLGAVFIISSN
-164 IWCMIALLVSSAI
+164 IWCMLALLVSSSI
-177 ILFTRKPIA
+177 ILFTRKPVA

-199 NRTQTAWAARLYQRV
+199 NRTQTAWAARLYERV
-214 SSPEVRLFTLQQW
+214 NSPEVRLFTLQRW
-227 LLSKWENAY
+227 LLSKWEDAY
-236 HTLATVEIGSLKRK
+236 HQLAMVEIGSLNRK

-262 LGYCVIV
+262 FGYCVIV
-269 FIAARTA
+269 FIAAQTA
-276 HSGDPEKIAG
+276 RSGDPEKIAG
-286 IFTGLIAAA
+286 VFMGLITAA

-301 LSYMAHSMG
+301 LSYMARSMG
-310 NLAEQSGILRDLA
+310 NLAEQSGVLRDLA
-323 TLFTTQSTK
+323 TLFTTQPTK
-332 EESVSDTTEKPQ
+332 ESSVSRTTKEKQ
-344 EGQGQPQGMPLLAAE
+344 EGPSPASE
-359 AREMTVAM
+359 AGEMAVSM
-367 NDLSFQYPRAATQ
+367 NDLSFQYPSAVTQ

-387 KIAPGETVALVG
+387 KIAPGEIVALVG

-426 QRAQNDTT
+426 QGATT

-439 ASAVFQDFTKFLLPV
+439 TSAVFQDFTKFLLPV
-454 RDNIGFADLNR
+454 RDNVGFADLNR
-465 MQDDNRMRHTLD
+465 MQDDNSMRHTLD
-477 RAGSTFS
+477 RAGSTFTE
-484 QELDTWL
+484 ELDTWL

-516 QSQFVVF
+516 ESQFVVF

-533 AEVEMIRELLTKDES
+533 AEVEMIQELLTKDAS

-573 QLVEDGTHEELLAM
+573 QLVEDGTHEELLAID
-587 NGLYAEMWNAQA
+587 GLYAEMWNAQA

>member
-250 TAWNALANLSSI
+250 TAWNALAN
-262 LGYCVIV
+262 
-269 FIAARTA
+269 
-276 HSGDPEKIAG
+276 
-286 IFTGLIAAA
+286 
-295 AGLQGF
+295 
-301 LSYMAHSMG
+301 
-310 NLAEQSGILRDLA
+310 
-323 TLFTTQSTK
+323 
-332 EESVSDTTEKPQ
+332 
-344 EGQGQPQGMPLLAAE
+344 
-359 AREMTVAM
+359 
-367 NDLSFQYPRAATQ
+367 
-380 TLKEITA
+380 
-387 KIAPGETVALVG
+387 
-399 KNGAGKTTLANILL
+399 
-413 GLYAPDSGTLTFS
+413 
-426 QRAQNDTT
+426 
-434 SEKPT
+434 
-439 ASAVFQDFTKFLLPV
+439 
-454 RDNIGFADLNR
+454 
-465 MQDDNRMRHTLD
+465 
-477 RAGSTFS
+477 
-484 QELDTWL
+484 
-491 GHEFGGRD
+491 
-499 VSGGE
+499 
-504 WLRLAVARGLFR
+504 
-516 QSQFVVF
+516 
-523 DEPTAAIDPV
+523 
-533 AEVEMIRELLTKDES
+533 
-548 RTTLVISHRLGV
+548 
-560 ARLCDRILVLDEG
+560 
-573 QLVEDGTHEELLAM
+573 
-587 NGLYAEMWNAQA
+587 
-599 SWYA
+599 

>member
-1 MKNTNTLPRRAVLR
+1 MRNTNTLPRRVVLR
-15 LIWQFIRISPFP
+15 LIWQFIRIAP
-27 LLVILLLRLIN
+27 LPLCVTLLLRLIN
-38 AGCHGFSP
+38 AGNRGFSP

-66 GVYLLLMILEILTD
+66 GLYLVLMTLEILTD

-110 LLHFLDADF
+110 LLRFLDPDF

-137 FQSVLANVHSVAGV
+137 FQSVLANIHSIAGV
-151 CGLLGAALIISNN
+151 CGLLGAVFIISSD
-164 IWCMIALLVSSAI
+164 IWCMVALLVSSSI
-177 ILFTRKPIA
+177 ILFTRKPVA

-199 NRTQTAWAARLYQRV
+199 NRTQTAWAARLYERV
-214 SSPEVRLFTLQQW
+214 NSPEVRLFTLQRW

-236 HTLATVEIGSLKRK
+236 HQLAMVEIGSLNRK

-262 LGYCVIV
+262 FGYCVIV
-269 FIAARTA
+269 FIAAQTA
-276 HSGDPEKIAG
+276 RSGDPEKIAG
-286 IFTGLIAAA
+286 VFMGLITAA

-301 LSYMAHSMG
+301 LSYMARSMG
-310 NLAEQSGILRDLA
+310 NLAEQSGVLRDLA
-323 TLFTTQSTK
+323 TLFTTQSTQ
-332 EESVSDTTEKPQ
+332 ESGVSHTTEKHQDAPS
-344 EGQGQPQGMPLLAAE
+344 PAE
-359 AREMTVAM
+359 ARETTVAM
-367 NDLSFQYPRAATQ
+367 SNLSFQYPSAATQ

-387 KIAPGETVALVG
+387 KIAPGEIVALVG

-426 QRAQNDTT
+426 QSTTT

-439 ASAVFQDFTKFLLPV
+439 TSAVFQDFVRFLLPV
-454 RDNIGFADLNR
+454 RDNVGFADLNR
-465 MQDDNRMRHTLD
+465 MQDDNHLRHTLD
-477 RAGSTFS
+477 RSGSTFA

-516 QSQFVVF
+516 ESQFVVF

-533 AEVEMIRELLTKDES
+533 AEVEMIRELLTRDES

-573 QLVEDGTHEELLAM
+573 QLIEDGTHEELLAM
-587 NGLYAEMWNAQA
+587 GGLYTEMWNAQA

>member
-1 MKNTNTLPRRAVLR
+1 MRDTNTLPRRTVLR
-15 LIWQFIRISPFP
+15 LIWQFIRIAP
-27 LLVILLLRLIN
+27 LPLCVTLLLRLIN
-38 AGCHGFSP
+38 AGHRGFSP

-66 GVYLLLMILEILTD
+66 GLYLVLMTLEILTD

-110 LLHFLDADF
+110 LLRFLDADF

-137 FQSVLANVHSVAGV
+137 FQSVLANIHSIAGV
-151 CGLLGAALIISNN
+151 CGLLGAVFIISSN
-164 IWCMIALLVSSAI
+164 IWCMLALLVSSSI
-177 ILFTRKPIA
+177 ILFTRKPVA

-199 NRTQTAWAARLYQRV
+199 NRTQTAWAARLYERV
-214 SSPEVRLFTLQQW
+214 NSPEVRLFTLQRW
-227 LLSKWENAY
+227 LLSKWEDAY
-236 HTLATVEIGSLKRK
+236 HQLAGVEIGSLNRK

-262 LGYCVIV
+262 FGYCVIV
-269 FIAARTA
+269 FIAAQTA
-276 HSGDPEKIAG
+276 RSGDPEKIAG
-286 IFTGLIAAA
+286 IFMGLITAA

-301 LSYMAHSMG
+301 LSYMARSMG
-310 NLAEQSGILRDLA
+310 NLAEQSGVLRDLA

-332 EESVSDTTEKPQ
+332 EGSTSRTTKEKQ
-344 EGQGQPQGMPLLAAE
+344 EGPSPASETG
-359 AREMTVAM
+359 EMTVAM
-367 NDLSFQYPRAATQ
+367 KDLSFQYPSAATQ
-380 TLKEITA
+380 TLKEITT
-387 KIAPGETVALVG
+387 KIAPGEIVAIVG

-426 QRAQNDTT
+426 QGATT

-439 ASAVFQDFTKFLLPV
+439 TSAVFQDFTKFLLPV
-454 RDNIGFADLNR
+454 RDNVGFADLNR
-465 MQDDNRMRHTLD
+465 MQDDNHIRHTLD
-477 RAGSTFS
+477 RSGSTFA

-573 QLVEDGTHEELLAM
+573 QLIEDGTHEELLAM
-587 NGLYAEMWNAQA
+587 GGLYTEMWNAQA

>member
-1 MKNTNTLPRRAVLR
+1 MRNTNAVPRHAVLR
-15 LIWQFIRISPFP
+15 LIWQFIRIAP
-27 LLVILLLRLIN
+27 LPLVVTVLLRLIN
-38 AGCHGFSP
+38 AGNRGFAP

-52 TNALINAEGLFLWM
+52 TNALINAEGLLLWM
-66 GVYLLLMILEILTD
+66 GLFLVLMILEILTD
-80 VFNGV
+80 LFNGV
-85 TQMWFSNK
+85 TQTWFSDK
-93 AVLHFQED
+93 AVLHFQQD

-110 LLHFLDADF
+110 LLHFLDPDF

-137 FQSVLANVHSVAGV
+137 FRSVLDNIHSVASV
-151 CGLLGAALIISNN
+151 CGLLGAVLILSSN
-164 IWCMIALLVSSAI
+164 IWCMIALFVSSAI

-191 RDRAAARP
+191 QDRAAARP
-199 NRTQTAWAARLYQRV
+199 NRTQTAWASRLYERV
-214 SSPEVRLFTLQQW
+214 NSPEVRLFSLQRW

-236 HTLATVEIGSLKRK
+236 HQLAAVEIGSLKRK
-250 TAWNALANLSSI
+250 TAWNALANLSSVF
-262 LGYCVIV
+262 GYCVIV
-269 FIAARTA
+269 FVAAQTA
-276 HSGDPEKIAG
+276 RSGDPEKIAG
-286 IFTGLIAAA
+286 IFMGLIAAA

-301 LSYMAHSMG
+301 LSYMARSMG
-310 NLAEQSGILRDLA
+310 NLVEQSGVLRDLA
-323 TLFTTQSTK
+323 VLFTTQSEK
-332 EESVSDTTEKPQ
+332 ESSVANTTETRQ
-344 EGQGQPQGMPLLAAE
+344 DGQGQPQRVPLLASE
-359 AREMTVAM
+359 ADEMTVSM
-367 NDLSFQYPRAATQ
+367 NDLSFQYPSATTQ

-387 KIAPGETVALVG
+387 KIAPGEIVALVG

-426 QRAQNDTT
+426 QSVAT
-434 SEKPT
+434 SEKPAT
-439 ASAVFQDFTKFLLPV
+439 SAVFQDFVRFLLPV
-454 RDNIGFADLNR
+454 RDNVGFADQNR
-465 MQDDNRMRHTLD
+465 MQDDNRMQHTLD
-477 RAGSTFS
+477 RAGSTFA

-533 AEVEMIRELLTKDES
+533 AEVEMIRELLTKDAS
-548 RTTLVISHRLGV
+548 RATLVISHRLGV

-573 QLVEDGTHEELLAM
+573 RLVEDGTHEELLATG
-587 NGLYAEMWNAQA
+587 GLYAEMWNAQA

>member
-1 MKNTNTLPRRAVLR
+1 MLSRMGLYLVLM
-15 LIWQFIRISPFP
+15 
-27 LLVILLLRLIN
+27 
-38 AGCHGFSP
+38 
-46 IIIAGF
+46 
-52 TNALINAEGLFLWM
+52 T
-66 GVYLLLMILEILTD
+66 LEILTD

-85 TQMWFSNK
+85 TQTWFSNK

-110 LLHFLDADF
+110 LLRFLDADF

-137 FQSVLANVHSVAGV
+137 FQSVLANIHSIAGV
-151 CGLLGAALIISNN
+151 CGLLGAVFIISSN
-164 IWCMIALLVSSAI
+164 IWCMLALLVSSSI
-177 ILFTRKPIA
+177 ILFTRKPVA

-199 NRTQTAWAARLYQRV
+199 NRTQTAWAARLYERV
-214 SSPEVRLFTLQQW
+214 NSPEVRLFTLQRW
-227 LLSKWENAY
+227 LLSKWEDAY
-236 HTLATVEIGSLKRK
+236 HQLAGVEIGSLNRK

-262 LGYCVIV
+262 FGYCVIV
-269 FIAARTA
+269 FIAAQTA
-276 HSGDPEKIAG
+276 RSGDPEKIAG
-286 IFTGLIAAA
+286 IFMGLITAA

-301 LSYMAHSMG
+301 LSYMARSMG
-310 NLAEQSGILRDLA
+310 NLAEQSGVLRDLA

-332 EESVSDTTEKPQ
+332 EGSTSRTTKEKQ
-344 EGQGQPQGMPLLAAE
+344 EGPSPASETG
-359 AREMTVAM
+359 EMTVAM
-367 NDLSFQYPRAATQ
+367 KDLSFQYPSAATQ
-380 TLKEITA
+380 TLKEITT
-387 KIAPGETVALVG
+387 KIAPGEIVAIVG

-426 QRAQNDTT
+426 QGATT

-439 ASAVFQDFTKFLLPV
+439 TSAVFQDFTKFLLPV
-454 RDNIGFADLNR
+454 RDNVGFADLNR
-465 MQDDNRMRHTLD
+465 MQDDNHIRHTLD
-477 RAGSTFS
+477 RSGSTFA

-573 QLVEDGTHEELLAM
+573 QLIEDGTHEELLAM
-587 NGLYAEMWNAQA
+587 GGLYTEMWNAQA

>member
-1 MKNTNTLPRRAVLR
+1 MRNTNTLPRRTVLR
-15 LIWQFIRISPFP
+15 LIWQFMRIAP
-27 LLVILLLRLIN
+27 LPLCVTLLLRLIN
-38 AGCHGFSP
+38 AGHRGFSP

-66 GVYLLLMILEILTD
+66 GLYLVLMTLEILTD

-110 LLHFLDADF
+110 LLRFLDADF

-137 FQSVLANVHSVAGV
+137 FQSVLANIHSIAGV
-151 CGLLGAALIISNN
+151 CGLLGAVFIISSN
-164 IWCMIALLVSSAI
+164 IWCMLALLVSSSI
-177 ILFTRKPIA
+177 ILFTRKPVA

-199 NRTQTAWAARLYQRV
+199 NRTQTAWAARLYERV
-214 SSPEVRLFTLQQW
+214 NSPEVRLFTLQRW
-227 LLSKWENAY
+227 LLSKWEDAY
-236 HTLATVEIGSLKRK
+236 HQLAGVEIGSLNRK

-262 LGYCVIV
+262 FGYCVIV
-269 FIAARTA
+269 FIAAQTA
-276 HSGDPEKIAG
+276 RSGDPEKIAG
-286 IFTGLIAAA
+286 VFMGLITAA

-301 LSYMAHSMG
+301 LSYMARSMG
-310 NLAEQSGILRDLA
+310 NLAEQSGVLRDLA
-323 TLFTTQSTK
+323 TLFTTQSAK
-332 EESVSDTTEKPQ
+332 ERGVSRTTEEKQDDPA
-344 EGQGQPQGMPLLAAE
+344 PASE
-359 AREMTVAM
+359 AGEMTVAM
-367 NDLSFQYPRAATQ
+367 KDLSFQYPSAATQ

-387 KIAPGETVALVG
+387 KIAPGEIVAIVG

-426 QRAQNDTT
+426 QGATT

-439 ASAVFQDFTKFLLPV
+439 TSAVFQDFTKFLLPV
-454 RDNIGFADLNR
+454 RDNVGFADLNR
-465 MQDDNRMRHTLD
+465 MQDDNHLRHTLD
-477 RAGSTFS
+477 RSGSTFA

-533 AEVEMIRELLTKDES
+533 AEVEMIRELLTKDAS

-573 QLVEDGTHEELLAM
+573 RLVEDGTHEELLAM
-587 NGLYAEMWNAQA
+587 GGLYTEMWNAQA

>member
-1 MKNTNTLPRRAVLR
+1 MRNTNTLPRRAVLR
-15 LIWQFIRISPFP
+15 LIWQFIRIAP
-27 LLVILLLRLIN
+27 LPLCVTLLLRLIN
-38 AGCHGFSP
+38 AGNRGFSP

-66 GVYLLLMILEILTD
+66 GLYLVLMTLEILTD

-110 LLHFLDADF
+110 LLRFLDADF

-127 QGFSDRVVSW
+127 QGFSERVVSW
-137 FQSVLANVHSVAGV
+137 FQSVLGNIHSIASV
-151 CGLLGAALIISNN
+151 CGLLGAVFVISSD
-164 IWCMIALLVSSAI
+164 IWCMVALLVSSSI

-199 NRTQTAWAARLYQRV
+199 NRTQTAWATRLYERV
-214 SSPEVRLFTLQQW
+214 NSPEVRLFTLQRW
-227 LLSKWENAY
+227 LLSKWEDAY
-236 HTLATVEIGSLKRK
+236 HQLATVEIGSLKRK
-250 TAWNALANLSSI
+250 TAWNALANLSSVF
-262 LGYCVIV
+262 GYCVIV

-276 HSGDPEKIAG
+276 HNGDPEKIAG
-286 IFTGLIAAA
+286 IFMGLITAA

-301 LSYMAHSMG
+301 LSYMARSMG
-310 NLAEQSGILRDLA
+310 NLAEQSDVLRDLA
-323 TLFTTQSTK
+323 TLFTTQSAK
-332 EESVSDTTEKPQ
+332 ESSVSHTMEEKQDDPA
-344 EGQGQPQGMPLLAAE
+344 PASE
-359 AREMTVAM
+359 AGEMTVAM
-367 NDLSFQYPRAATQ
+367 NDLSFQYPSAVTQ

-387 KIAPGETVALVG
+387 KIAPGEIVALVG

-426 QRAQNDTT
+426 QSATT

-439 ASAVFQDFTKFLLPV
+439 TSAVFQDFVRFLLPV
-454 RDNIGFADLNR
+454 RDNVGFGDLNR
-465 MQDDNRMRHTLD
+465 MQDDNHLRHTLD
-477 RAGSTFS
+477 RAGSTFA

-533 AEVEMIRELLTKDES
+533 AEVEMIRELLTKDAS

-587 NGLYAEMWNAQA
+587 DGLYAEMWNAQA

>member
-1 MKNTNTLPRRAVLR
+1 MRNTNTLPRRTVLR
-15 LIWQFIRISPFP
+15 LIWQFIRIAPFP
-27 LLVILLLRLIN
+27 LCVTLLLRLIN
-38 AGCHGFSP
+38 AGNRGFSP

-66 GVYLLLMILEILTD
+66 GLYLVLMTLEILTD

-110 LLHFLDADF
+110 LLRFLDADF

-127 QGFSDRVVSW
+127 QGFSERVVSW
-137 FQSVLANVHSVAGV
+137 FQSVLDNIHSIASV
-151 CGLLGAALIISNN
+151 CGLLGAVFVISSD
-164 IWCMIALLVSSAI
+164 IWCMVALLVSSSI
-177 ILFTRKPIA
+177 ILLTRKPIA
-186 RLELE
+186 NLELE
-191 RDRAAARP
+191 RDRASARP
-199 NRTQTAWAARLYQRV
+199 NRTQTAWSSRLYERIN
-214 SSPEVRLFTLQQW
+214 SPEVRLFTLQRW
-227 LLSKWENAY
+227 LLSKWEDAY
-236 HTLATVEIGSLKRK
+236 HQLATVEIGSLKRR
-250 TAWNALANLSSI
+250 TAWNALANLSSVF
-262 LGYCVIV
+262 GYCVIV

-276 HSGDPEKIAG
+276 HNGDPEKIAG
-286 IFTGLIAAA
+286 IFMGLITAA

-301 LSYMAHSMG
+301 LSYMARSMG
-310 NLAEQSGILRDLA
+310 NLAEQSGVLRDLA
-323 TLFTTQSTK
+323 TLFTTQSTQ
-332 EESVSDTTEKPQ
+332 ESGVSHTTEKHQDAPS
-344 EGQGQPQGMPLLAAE
+344 PAE
-359 AREMTVAM
+359 ARETTVAM
-367 NDLSFQYPRAATQ
+367 SNLSFQYPSAVTQ
-380 TLKEITA
+380 TLKEITT
-387 KIAPGETVALVG
+387 KIAPGEIVALVG

-426 QRAQNDTT
+426 QGATT

-439 ASAVFQDFTKFLLPV
+439 TSAVFQDFTKFLLPV
-454 RDNIGFADLNR
+454 RDNVGFADLNR
-465 MQDDNRMRHTLD
+465 MQDDNHLRHTLD

-533 AEVEMIRELLTKDES
+533 AEVEMIQELLTRDES

-573 QLVEDGTHEELLAM
+573 QLIEDGTHEELLAM
-587 NGLYAEMWNAQA
+587 GGLYTEMWNAQA

>member
-1 MKNTNTLPRRAVLR
+1 MRNTNRLPRRAVLR
-15 LIWQFIRISPFP
+15 LIWQFIRIAP
-27 LLVILLLRLIN
+27 LPLCVTLLLRLVN
-38 AGCHGFSP
+38 AGNLGFAP
-46 IIIAGF
+46 VIIAGF
-52 TNALINAEGLFLWM
+52 TNALISADGLLLWM
-66 GVYLLLMILEILTD
+66 GVYLVLMTLEILTD

-85 TQMWFSNK
+85 TQTWFSDK
-93 AVLHFQED
+93 AVLHFQQD
-101 LLRQAGQTP
+101 LLRQAGQIP
-110 LLHFLDADF
+110 LLHFLDPDF

-137 FQSVLANVHSVAGV
+137 FRSVLDNVHSVASV
-151 CGLLGAALIISNN
+151 CGLLGAVFIISSNV
-164 IWCMIALLVSSAI
+164 WCMIALFVSSFI

-191 RDRAAARP
+191 QDRATARP
-199 NRTQTAWAARLYQRV
+199 NRTQTAWAARLYERV
-214 SSPEVRLFTLQQW
+214 NSPEVRLFTLQRW

-236 HTLATVEIGSLKRK
+236 HQLAAVEIGALKKK
-250 TAWNALANLSSI
+250 TAWNALASLSSVF
-262 LGYCVIV
+262 GYCVIV
-269 FIAARTA
+269 FVAARTA
-276 HSGDPEKIAG
+276 RDGDPEKIAG

-295 AGLQGF
+295 AMLQGF
-301 LSYMAHSMG
+301 LSYMARSMG
-310 NLAEQSGILRDLA
+310 NLAEQSGVLRDLA
-323 TLFTTQSTK
+323 TLFTTQST
-332 EESVSDTTEKPQ
+332 EESSVSDTTEERKDAPS
-344 EGQGQPQGMPLLAAE
+344 PTAE
-359 AREMTVAM
+359 VGEMTIAM

-380 TLKEITA
+380 TLREITA

-413 GLYAPDSGTLTFS
+413 GLYAPDSGTLAFS
-426 QRAQNDTT
+426 QGATA

-439 ASAVFQDFTKFLLPV
+439 TSAVFQDFTKFLLPV
-454 RDNIGFADLNR
+454 RDNVGFADLNR
-465 MQDDNRMRHTLD
+465 MQDDTLMRHALD
-477 RAGSTFS
+477 RAGSTFARD
-484 QELDTWL
+484 LDTWL

-533 AEVEMIRELLTKDES
+533 AEVEMIRELLTKDAS

-573 QLVEDGTHEELLAM
+573 QLIEDGTHEELLAM

>member
-332 EESVSDTTEKPQ
+332 EESVSDTMEKPQ

-367 NDLSFQYPRAATQ
+367 NDLSFQYPRAVTQ

-387 KIAPGETVALVG
+387 KITPGETVALVG

-426 QRAQNDTT
+426 QRAQNDMT

-587 NGLYAEMWNAQA
+587 NGLYAEMWEAQA